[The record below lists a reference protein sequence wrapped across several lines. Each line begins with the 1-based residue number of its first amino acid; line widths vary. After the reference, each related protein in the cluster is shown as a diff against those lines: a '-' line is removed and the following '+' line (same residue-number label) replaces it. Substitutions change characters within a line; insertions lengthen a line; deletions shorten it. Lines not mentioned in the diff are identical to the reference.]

1 MAHQIRADQIR
12 PGQNIIVRG
21 QIEYAR
27 VRSLMGPE
35 DIDKLNVY
43 IRARRG
49 NEYDRNKPMTRLAL
63 HHAEVIP
70 QDPSGQMTPEEYY
83 IWERLFTTDDKPEL
97 GVRFSMYNK
106 GNRLPVL
113 LKVVNGQAEQIRDED
128 IPPSSLSLPTE
139 PAKNQT
145 VTAVLSVYDSKKN
158 YNGIKIQAILFNDEP
173 EWFTGGNSVNNAA
186 LAKLGITLSG
196 PIVAQEGTVIN
207 EAPVQQTEVAAPV
220 APVAPTAPVIPA
232 VQQAAPVQVQ
242 APIATP
248 VQQVAAPVAP
258 GVVPTVAQQ
267 AAPQNTVVDASGLA
281 MPAPVTQAVAPAAPV
296 VNPVAPVAAQ
306 TAPNPLAAQ
315 VLGAIAQQQA
325 PAQVQTG
332 SAFGTTPEAQP
343 VAPVASA
350 PATSETTSID
360 SPWAI

>member
-27 VRSLMGPE
+27 IRSLMGPE
-35 DIDKLNVY
+35 DIDKLNVF

-63 HHAEVIP
+63 HHAEVVP
-70 QDPSGQMTPEEYY
+70 QSPDGQMTPEEYY

-97 GVRFSMYNK
+97 GIRFSMYNK
-106 GNRLPVL
+106 GNKLPVL

-145 VTAVLSVYDSKKN
+145 VTVVLSVYDSKKN
-158 YNGIKIQAILFNDEP
+158 YNGVKIQAILFNDEP

-220 APVAPTAPVIPA
+220 VPA
-232 VQQAAPVQVQ
+232 VQQVAPVQVQ
-242 APIATP
+242 APVAAP
-248 VQQVAAPVAP
+248 VQQVSAPVA
-258 GVVPTVAQQ
+258 VPAVPAVPAVAQQ
-267 AAPQNTVVDASGLA
+267 AALQNTVVDASGLA
-281 MPAPVTQAVAPAAPV
+281 MPAPVTQAVAPTAPV

-325 PAQVQTG
+325 PSQVQTG

-350 PATSETTSID
+350 PETSEATSID

>member
-35 DIDKLNVY
+35 DIDKLNVF

-70 QDPSGQMTPEEYY
+70 QSPDGQMTPEEYY

-242 APIATP
+242 APVAAP
-248 VQQVAAPVAP
+248 VQQVSAPVA
-258 GVVPTVAQQ
+258 VPAVPAVAQQ

-281 MPAPVTQAVAPAAPV
+281 MPAPVTQAVAPV

-350 PATSETTSID
+350 PETSEATSID

>member
-12 PGQNIIVRG
+12 PGQNIVVRG

-35 DIDKLNVY
+35 DIDKLNVF

-106 GNRLPVL
+106 GNKLPIL

-158 YNGIKIQAILFNDEP
+158 YNGIKIQAILFNDAP

-220 APVAPTAPVIPA
+220 VPA

-242 APIATP
+242 APVAAP
-248 VQQVAAPVAP
+248 VQQVSAPVA
-258 GVVPTVAQQ
+258 VPAVPAVAQQ

-325 PAQVQTG
+325 PTQVQTG

-350 PATSETTSID
+350 SATSETTSID